1 MAALSADTWPT
12 ADGTIIQEAM
22 SNLRSLIPIRG
33 TRYYKAKEALADGRL
48 RPGASI
54 QFVPQPDNRYDRTAV
69 AICLTDGTM
78 LGHVPR
84 ERSAEFFAQVRA
96 GHVLAARVNS
106 ASIQKSRIEVDVD
119 VEFSAPAPQVTTSWP
134 SAGPSH
140 GSKPNELI
148 SSRPSPSCQTLN
160 QPAPAPSEGAH
171 PEGRLRWLW
180 WVVIILILIFSLSK

>member
-12 ADGTIIQEAM
+12 TGGTTIQEAM

-48 RPGASI
+48 RPGALI
-54 QFVPQPDNRYDRTAV
+54 QLVPQPDNRYDSTAV
-69 AICLTDGTM
+69 AICLADGTM

-96 GHVLAARVNS
+96 GHVMAARVYS
-106 ASIQKSRIEVDVD
+106 ASSQRSRVEINVD
-119 VEFSAPAPQVTTSWP
+119 VEFSTPAPQVTRSSP

-140 GSKPNELI
+140 GSKPSELI
-148 SSRPSPSCQTLN
+148 SSRPSPSSQTRN
-160 QPAPAPSEGAH
+160 QPAPAPSKGTHAE
-171 PEGRLRWLW
+171 ERFRWLW
-180 WVVIILILIFSLSK
+180 WVVIILILILSLSK